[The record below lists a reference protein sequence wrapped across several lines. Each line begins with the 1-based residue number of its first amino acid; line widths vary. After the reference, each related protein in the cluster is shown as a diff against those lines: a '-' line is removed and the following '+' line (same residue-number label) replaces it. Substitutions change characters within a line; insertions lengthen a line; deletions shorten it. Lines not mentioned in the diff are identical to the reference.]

1 MGVFIRVFILRFG
14 QNWTAIWII
23 LTRPKPLVLLDFSTK
38 LSFLIKKVEKFCK
51 EVEENFFL

>member
-23 LTRPKPLVLLDFSTK
+23 LTRPKPLVLLDFSNKT
-38 LSFLIKKVEKFCK
+38 LILIKKVEKFC
-51 EVEENFFL
+51 E